1 MLMMPTTDI
10 VWWASLAKKLN
21 IIALLTFL
29 VPAAVGLWR
38 WPALVPTYRPL
49 VWFALVPGC
58 LLGLLSE
65 IGRYVFRNNIAYLH
79 LVPLA
84 ETLVLGWAYWHALY
98 AARTRQFLLAALG
111 LFVGV
116 FGAESWYWQGFWQGE
131 NGYTHTI
138 QTFVLL
144 GFALLYFEQ
153 HTIRLEHD
161 PLFLLSVGVM
171 LYYAGTLMIFLLE
184 IGMQHHKQADQI
196 WTMYIIQEVLLI
208 VFNTFL
214 TLALWNAARPLSAPN
229 GMPVGSLT

>member
-1 MLMMPTTDI
+1 MMPTTDI

-21 IIALLTFL
+21 IISLLTFL
-29 VPAAVGLWR
+29 VPAAIGLRHWS
-38 WPALVPTYRPL
+38 ALQSVHRPL

-65 IGRYVFRNNIAYLH
+65 VGRYVFRNNIACQH
-79 LVPLA
+79 LLPVA
-84 ETLVLGWAYWHALY
+84 ETLVLGWAYWYALY
-98 AARTRQFLLAALG
+98 ARRSRFFLLGALG
-111 LFVGV
+111 LFVLV
-116 FGAESWYWQGFWQGE
+116 FVVESWYWRGFWQGE
-131 NGYTHTI
+131 NGCTHTI

-144 GFALLYFEQ
+144 AFALLYFEQ
-153 HTIRLEHD
+153 LLRELHTIRLEHD

-184 IGMQHHKQADQI
+184 ISMQRLKQADQI

-214 TLALWNAARPLSAPN
+214 TLALWNAARSAPVAASP
-229 GMPVGSLT
+229 G